1 MLIVENDG
9 ELALSRAHRYYTQII
24 SQIGVTGI
32 HSCYF
37 IIWRLKDIF
46 VQIVKLDEQLWSKV
60 NANLKLF
67 STSFAC
73 PALLEFKPITHCG
86 NCNTVVLEE
95 SDIEE
100 EEEGELNSIQCDT
113 CAAWFQYKCE
123 NITTETNTNERDCS
137 KCLSSVINFMSI
149 FYFWTL

>member
-1 MLIVENDG
+1 M
-9 ELALSRAHRYYTQII
+9 
-24 SQIGVTGI
+24 
-32 HSCYF
+32 
-37 IIWRLKDIF
+37 
-46 VQIVKLDEQLWSKV
+46 QIVKLDEQLWNKV

-100 EEEGELNSIQCDT
+100 EEEGELNSTQCDT
-113 CAAWFQYKCE
+113 CAAWFQYKYQ
-123 NITTETNTNERDCS
+123 NITTETNTDE
-137 KCLSSVINFMSI
+137 
-149 FYFWTL
+149 